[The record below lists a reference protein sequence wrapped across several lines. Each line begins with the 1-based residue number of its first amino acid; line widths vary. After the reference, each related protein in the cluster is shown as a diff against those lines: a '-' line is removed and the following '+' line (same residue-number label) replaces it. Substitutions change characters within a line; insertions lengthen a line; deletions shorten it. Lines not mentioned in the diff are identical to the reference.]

1 MGEHLRRIIGRHTK
15 TVSILAGA
23 FLIGFLT
30 VFGSRLVW
38 LNNDDAIEAC
48 LKRKI
53 TTSYKYVVL
62 RKIEKAPYGPHPISG
77 YIAPED
83 GSFFR
88 RFIICANDPTTT
100 PGRSNIAIF
109 GYVTAS
115 GNIRICG
122 HGSSL
127 LWVIP

>member
-1 MGEHLRRIIGRHTK
+1 M
-15 TVSILAGA
+15 LAGA

-38 LNNDDAIEAC
+38 LNNDNAIEAY
-48 LKRKI
+48 LKSKI
-53 TTSYKYVVL
+53 VISYEYVVL

-88 RFIICANDPTTT
+88 RFIICASDPTTT
-100 PGRSNIAIF
+100 PGRSNIAVF
-109 GYVTAS
+109 GYVTAN
-115 GNIRICG
+115 GNIRVCAYG
-122 HGSSL
+122 NST
-127 LWVIP
+127 LWGIP